1 MSNTRKAVISIVAI
15 LVTLVVAAG
24 AYIGY
29 FAGGKHALPG
39 SKVGAVKVTGMTR
52 PQIQA
57 QLEKAVKNSKVD
69 ISGKDVQASK
79 ASLADM
85 GMKID
90 AVAVSKQVLEA
101 NSDWTKYITAPFV
114 GNQVKVPVETD
125 NEKLYKYTQMLT
137 GNSSKT
143 KAPIEPSII
152 TQDGVFVTKPGVEGR
167 GVSPKKLQ
175 TAAQNLVDTQKSVKL
190 TAVIENTKPML
201 SESDL
206 ADYAETAN
214 KLIKPE
220 IKLQVGKDTLTVPAS
235 AKAAWVDLSGDSPKL
250 DDKKVTEYVKKAGEP
265 LVVEPVTGVK
275 YVNSKGA
282 VTLVKTEAV
291 PAIEVINTDEITQS
305 ICKNI
310 HSGVNTHETFETKTA
325 EEQWEIKRVAE
336 GAENLA
342 YPAVE
347 GEKWIDVN
355 LTSKTMTAYVG
366 ADAVRGPIHIIP
378 GYTAANSPWGADTTT
393 IEGVNEIYL
402 KYPSQTMQGLN
413 PDGTKYKT
421 PGVPSVMYFNG
432 SYAIH
437 GAWWWTDAQYAA
449 GAGGSHGCVN
459 TPVAEAKWFYDWA
472 PIGTTVVTHK

>member
-1 MSNTRKAVISIVAI
+1 MSNTRKTVIAIVAL
-15 LVTLVVAAG
+15 LVSLVVAAG

-39 SKVGAVKVTGMTR
+39 SQVGAVKVTGMTR

-57 QLEKAVKNSKVD
+57 QLEKAAKTSKVD
-69 ISGKDVQASK
+69 ISGKDVRANK

-114 GNQVKVPVETD
+114 GNRVKVPVETD
-125 NEKLYKYTQMLT
+125 NEKLYKYAQMLT
-137 GNSSKT
+137 GNSSET

-152 TQDGVFVTKPGVEGR
+152 AQEGVFVTKPGVEGR

-201 SESDL
+201 SDSDL
-206 ADYAETAN
+206 ADYAEAAN

-220 IKLQVGKDTLTVPAS
+220 IKLRVGKDTLTVPAS

-250 DDKKVTEYVKKAGEP
+250 DDKKVTEYVKKVGEP

-291 PAIEVINTDEITQS
+291 AATEVTNTDEITQS

-310 HSGVNTHETFETKTA
+310 HSGANTNETFETKTA
-325 EEQWEIKRVAE
+325 EEQWETKRVAE
-336 GAENLA
+336 GAENLV
-342 YPAVE
+342 YPAAE

-355 LTSKTMTAYVG
+355 VTTAQMTAYEG
-366 ADAVRGPIHIIP
+366 ATAVHGPIKVITGNP
-378 GYTAANSPWGADTTT
+378 NTPTALGTH
-393 IEGVNEIYL
+393 EIYL
-402 KYPSQTMQGLN
+402 KYDSQTMVGNN
-413 PDGTKYKT
+413 PDGSPYKFV
-421 PGVPSVMYFNG
+421 GVPWVMYFTG

-437 GAWWWTDAQYAA
+437 GAAEGNVEWWTPYEWQNLKY
-449 GAGGSHGCVN
+449 GTHGCVN
-459 TPVAEAKWFYDWA
+459 TPIVEAKWMYDWA
-472 PIGTTVVTHK
+472 PMGTTVVTHT